1 MQLSSYENITQEN
14 IIFNEAK
21 EYKVKDSKIKY
32 KRIPIEVK
40 YPNGKKGPLVIESP
54 LLFSFGVSEKKN
66 QETNKLIGYSL
77 PVCLWSRDSEPNSRE
92 KAFFDVINNVITLS
106 QQHLENEYGPDL
118 ASSLSSPFY
127 YKQIEYTDKKGK
139 KRTKVDESS
148 APVLYAKLI
157 YSEKTKKILSLFKGK
172 GGRDLN
178 PFKYNNQYCN
188 VKLALIIEGIFISK
202 TVTSLQIKVH
212 ECYVKPLKPREAL
225 LTIEDEDSDSDRVS
239 ESDSEK
245 ITDQVVDELLLSDE
259 EETK

>member
-32 KRIPIEVK
+32 KRIPIEAK
-40 YPNGKKGPLVIESP
+40 YPNGKKGALVVESP
-54 LLFSFGVSEKKN
+54 VLFSFGVNEKKN
-66 QETNKLIGYSL
+66 QETNKLVGYSI
-77 PVCLWSRDSEPNSRE
+77 PVCLWSRDSAPNNKE
-92 KAFFDVINNVITLS
+92 LAFFETINNIVLMA
-106 QQHLENEYGPDL
+106 QKHLEDEFGPDC
-118 ASSLSSPFY
+118 ASSLTSPFY
-127 YKQIEYTDKKGK
+127 YKQIEYIDKKG
-139 KRTKVDESS
+139 RTKTKKDDTS

-157 YSEKTKKILSLFKGK
+157 YSEKSKKILSLFKGK

-178 PFKYNNQYCN
+178 PFKYINQYCN

-225 LTIEDEDSDSDRVS
+225 LTIEEEDSDRD
-239 ESDSEK
+239 SDSEE
-245 ITDQVVDELLLSDE
+245 ITNQVVEDLILSDE